1 MTIVD
6 VPPAQHR
13 LSASVYS
20 VRRILPMSGCAL
32 PAVALRDPGVAAW
45 VRTHGL
51 AVTVCGDDD
60 LDLVQ
65 RSGIRP
71 IHVVLRC
78 GPVTGTI
85 RRATELGVV
94 RFVVSA
100 DRQVAVLA
108 GCSRPPTFVYLDD
121 QGPVVL
127 GERRLDVIGLH
138 CDVGDSRG
146 AQGWG
151 VATERLLDRMA
162 LMQTCGSQLTR
173 ISLAGGSVETWLSG
187 GTDDLRAIASA
198 VDDALDAGCARW
210 RLPRPAVELAPL
222 GQT

>member
-1 MTIVD
+1 MTTVD
-6 VPPAQHR
+6 VPAAPHR
-13 LSASVYS
+13 LSASVHS
-20 VRRILPMSGCAL
+20 VRRILPMAGCAV
-32 PAVALRDPGVAAW
+32 PAGVLRDPGVAAW
-45 VRTHGL
+45 VRNHGL

-60 LDLVQ
+60 LDLVH

-78 GPVTGTI
+78 SPVTGTI
-85 RRATELGVV
+85 RRAAELGVV

-100 DRQVAVLA
+100 DRHVAVLA
-108 GCSRPPTFVYLDD
+108 GCSQPSTFVYLDD
-121 QGPVVL
+121 EGPVVL

-146 AQGWG
+146 AQQWG
-151 VATERLLDRMA
+151 AATERLLDRMG
-162 LMQTCGSQLTR
+162 LMQTCGSRLTR
-173 ISLAGGSVETWLSG
+173 ISLAGGSATTWLSG
-187 GTDDLRAIASA
+187 DTDELRVIASA

-222 GQT
+222 SDQ